1 MTLSK
6 IFAIG
11 FTVCLVGFFAWQI
24 SLKSRFDNL
33 RERVSQGAQL
43 KIVDMDESSEAFLT
57 KVKDSWEIQTQEV
70 PDPIFTEIFAMTGM
84 PESVAGVAEFYTHQI
99 PAYSFFSPQRN
110 AREATIAL
118 AMAVSMP
125 VSMDGKLYK
134 AGEVCFVKLNDACV
148 EVFEDTGG
156 GLQRSLYYK
165 GKDETAQDTNGT
177 GK

>member
-1 MTLSK
+1 MTLPK
-6 IFAIG
+6 IFAIV
-11 FTVCLVGFFAWQI
+11 FTLCLVGFFAWQI
-24 SLKSRFDNL
+24 SLKTRFDNL

-43 KIVDMDESSEAFLT
+43 KVVDMDETSEAFLT
-57 KVKDSWEIQTQEV
+57 GVQRSWEIQAQEV
-70 PDPIFTEIFAMTGM
+70 PDPIFSEIFAMTGM

-110 AREATIAL
+110 AREASIAL

-134 AGEVCFVKLNDACV
+134 AGEVCFVKISDACV
-148 EVFEDTGG
+148 EVFEDTGR

-165 GKDETAQDTNGT
+165 GQDETSPNANGVD
-177 GK
+177 K

>member
-1 MTLSK
+1 MTLTK

-11 FTVCLVGFFAWQI
+11 LSICMLGFFAWQI

-43 KIVDMDESSEAFLT
+43 KIVDMDESSAAFLT
-57 KVKDSWEIQTQEV
+57 RVKDSWKIQAQEV
-70 PDPIFTEIFAMTGM
+70 PDPIFSDIFAITGM

-134 AGEVCFVKLNDACV
+134 AGGVCFVKITDACV
-148 EVFEDTGG
+148 EVFEDTEG

-165 GKDETAQDTNGT
+165 GKDETAQDADGT